1 MINTKNPQPGSF
13 AHDHPAQSEMLRALT
28 ALYLEVP
35 KEVADSVFE
44 KVNAGVTAAINAE
57 RAACAE
63 VARTTTAYRRP
74 TVEPA
79 SGPRRS
85 GPGSI
90 LAETIA
96 QAIEARADAAEQEG
110 R

>member
-1 MINTKNPQPGSF
+1 MNEAYRTARVVVLSITGREDLVCEE
-13 AHDHPAQSEMLRALT
+13 AHVV
-28 ALYLEVP
+28 EVVSAIT
-35 KEVADSVFE
+35 EA
-44 KVNAGVTAAINAE
+44 VNVE

-85 GPGSI
+85 SPGSI